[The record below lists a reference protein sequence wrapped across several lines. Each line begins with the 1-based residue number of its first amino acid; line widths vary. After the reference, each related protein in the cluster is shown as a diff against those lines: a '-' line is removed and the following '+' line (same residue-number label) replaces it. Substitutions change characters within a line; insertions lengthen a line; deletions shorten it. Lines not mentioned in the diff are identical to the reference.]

1 MRQHWFFDFDGTL
14 CDTEADIKSAW
25 RAALRN
31 IGRDCPHFDS
41 VYRTGPTLDQV
52 VYMLFDDATP
62 ALVDAVKAQFRTCYD
77 AGGFPATRPYPWV
90 PGWIADLKRQGCH
103 VYVATNKRWNPTSIL
118 MEKLGWDVLFDGYFS
133 FDMFVDSAAT
143 SAAAPAPRQGFSN
156 GSGRACRDQPAREAP
171 VCDWAVTSAALP
183 RKALT
188 KAELLAEVMR
198 LRGID
203 PADAVMVGDTK
214 GDVTSGAAADMYTI
228 GCTWGY
234 GTREELEDA
243 DEIYDA
249 ERFD

>member
-14 CDTEADIKSAW
+14 CDTEADIKFAW

-77 AGGFPATRPYPWV
+77 ASGFPATRPYPWV
-90 PGWIADLKRQGCH
+90 PTWLADLKRQGCRI
-103 VYVATNKRWNPTSIL
+103 YVATNKRWNPTRLL
-118 MEKLGWDVLFDGYFS
+118 MAKFGWDVLFDGYYS
-133 FDMFVDSAAT
+133 FDMF
-143 SAAAPAPRQGFSN
+143 P
-156 GSGRACRDQPAREAP
+156 GR
-171 VCDWAVTSAALP
+171 
-183 RKALT
+183 ALT
-188 KAELLAEVMR
+188 KAELLTEVMR
-198 LRGID
+198 QRGLA

-214 GDVTSGAAADMYTI
+214 GDVAAGAAAGMYTI

-234 GTREELEDA
+234 GTRAEMEGA
-243 DEIYDA
+243 NEIYDA
-249 ERFD
+249 ERFA

>member
-31 IGRDCPHFDS
+31 IGRDCPHFDR

-62 ALVDAVKAQFRTCYD
+62 ELVNAVKAQFRTCYD

-90 PGWIADLKRQGCH
+90 PAWLADLKRQGCRI
-103 VYVATNKRWNPTSIL
+103 YVATNKRWNPTRLL
-118 MEKLGWDVLFDGYFS
+118 MAKFGWDSLFDGYYS
-133 FDMFVDSAAT
+133 FDMF
-143 SAAAPAPRQGFSN
+143 PE
-156 GSGRACRDQPAREAP
+156 RAL
-171 VCDWAVTSAALP
+171 S
-183 RKALT
+183 
-188 KAELLAEVMR
+188 KAELLTEVMR
-198 LRGID
+198 QRGIG

-214 GDVTSGAAADMYTI
+214 GDVMSGAAAGMYTI

-234 GTREELEDA
+234 GTRAELEGA

-249 ERFD
+249 ARFA

>member
-1 MRQHWFFDFDGTL
+1 MRRHWFFDFDGTL

-31 IGRDCPHFDS
+31 IGRDCPHFDR

-62 ALVDAVKAQFRTCYD
+62 ELVDAVKAQFRTCYD

-90 PGWIADLKRQGCH
+90 PAWIADLKHQGCH
-103 VYVATNKRWNPTSIL
+103 VYVATNKRWNPTRLL
-118 MEKLGWDVLFDGYFS
+118 MAKLCWDELFDGYYS
-133 FDMFVDSAAT
+133 FDMFAKPLS
-143 SAAAPAPRQGFSN
+143 
-156 GSGRACRDQPAREAP
+156 
-171 VCDWAVTSAALP
+171 
-183 RKALT
+183 

-198 LRGID
+198 QRGID
-203 PADAVMVGDTK
+203 PADAVMVSDTK
-214 GDVTSGAAADMYTI
+214 GDVTSGAAAGLYTI

-234 GTREELEDA
+234 GTREELEGA

-249 ERFD
+249 ERFA

>member
-1 MRQHWFFDFDGTL
+1 MRRHWFFDFDGTL

-31 IGRDCPHFDS
+31 IGRDCPHFDR

-103 VYVATNKRWNPTSIL
+103 VYVATNKRWNPTHIL
-118 MEKLGWDVLFDGYFS
+118 MEKLGWDSLFDGS
-133 FDMFVDSAAT
+133 FTVDMFVDPSAKAAT
-143 SAAAPAPRQGFSN
+143 SAA
-156 GSGRACRDQPAREAP
+156 
-171 VCDWAVTSAALP
+171 LP
-183 RKALT
+183 KRSLT
-188 KAELLAEVMR
+188 KAELLTEVMR
-198 LRGID
+198 ERGIA
-203 PADAVMVGDTK
+203 PSDAVMVGDTK
-214 GDVTSGAAADMYTI
+214 GDVVSGTAAGMYTI

-234 GTREELEDA
+234 GTREELEGA
-243 DEIYDA
+243 NEIYDA
-249 ERFD
+249 ERFA

>member
-31 IGRDCPHFDS
+31 IGRDCPHFDR

-62 ALVDAVKAQFRTCYD
+62 ELVNAVKAQFRTCYD
-77 AGGFPATRPYPWV
+77 ASGFPATRPYPWV

-103 VYVATNKRWNPTSIL
+103 VYVATNKRWNPTRLL
-118 MEKLGWDVLFDGYFS
+118 MAKLGWDVLFDGYYT
-133 FDMFVDSAAT
+133 FDMFVDSAR
-143 SAAAPAPRQGFSN
+143 SPRRGDPTKPQ
-156 GSGRACRDQPAREAP
+156 RAL
-171 VCDWAVTSAALP
+171 S
-183 RKALT
+183 
-188 KAELLAEVMR
+188 KAELLWEVMR

-214 GDVTSGAAADMYTI
+214 GDVTSGAAAGMYTI

-234 GTREELEDA
+234 GTREELEGA

-249 ERFD
+249 ERFA

>member
-31 IGRDCPHFDS
+31 IGRDCPHFDR

-62 ALVDAVKAQFRTCYD
+62 ELVNAVKAQFSTCYD
-77 AGGFPATRPYPWV
+77 ASGFPATHPYPWV
-90 PGWIADLKRQGCH
+90 PAWLADLKRQGCRI
-103 VYVATNKRWNPTSIL
+103 YVATNKRWNPTRLL
-118 MEKLGWDVLFDGYFS
+118 MAKLGWDVLFDGYYS

-143 SAAAPAPRQGFSN
+143 R
-156 GSGRACRDQPAREAP
+156 
-171 VCDWAVTSAALP
+171 VALP
-183 RKALT
+183 RKALS
-188 KAELLAEVMR
+188 KAELLTEVMR
-198 LRGID
+198 QRGIV

-214 GDVTSGAAADMYTI
+214 GDVTAGAAAGMYTI

-234 GTREELEDA
+234 GTREELEGA

-249 ERFD
+249 ERFA

>member
-1 MRQHWFFDFDGTL
+1 MRPHWFFDFDGTL

-31 IGRDCPHFDS
+31 IGRDCPHFDR

-62 ALVDAVKAQFRTCYD
+62 ELVDAVKAQFRTCYD

-90 PGWIADLKRQGCH
+90 PGWIADLKRQGCR

-118 MEKLGWDVLFDGYFS
+118 MAKLGWDVLFDGFYS
-133 FDMFVDSAAT
+133 FDMFANPLS
-143 SAAAPAPRQGFSN
+143 
-156 GSGRACRDQPAREAP
+156 
-171 VCDWAVTSAALP
+171 
-183 RKALT
+183 

-198 LRGID
+198 QRGID

-214 GDVTSGAAADMYTI
+214 GDVTSGAAAGMYTI

-234 GTREELEDA
+234 GTREELEGA

-249 ERFD
+249 ERFA

>member
-31 IGRDCPHFDS
+31 LGRDCPHFDR

-62 ALVDAVKAQFRTCYD
+62 ELVDAVKAQFRTCYD

-103 VYVATNKRWNPTSIL
+103 VYVATNKRWNPTRLL
-118 MEKLGWDVLFDGYFS
+118 MAKLGWDVLFDGYYS
-133 FDMFVDSAAT
+133 FDMFANPLS
-143 SAAAPAPRQGFSN
+143 
-156 GSGRACRDQPAREAP
+156 
-171 VCDWAVTSAALP
+171 
-183 RKALT
+183 
-188 KAELLAEVMR
+188 KAELLAEAMH

-214 GDVTSGAAADMYTI
+214 GDVTSGAAAGMYTI

-234 GTREELEDA
+234 GTREELEGA

-249 ERFD
+249 ERFS

>member
-77 AGGFPATRPYPWV
+77 ASGFPATRPYPWV
-90 PGWIADLKRQGCH
+90 SGWLADLKRQGCCI
-103 VYVATNKRWNPTSIL
+103 YVATNKRWNPTRLL
-118 MEKLGWDVLFDGYFS
+118 MAKLGWDTLFDGYYS
-133 FDMFVDSAAT
+133 FDMF
-143 SAAAPAPRQGFSN
+143 P
-156 GSGRACRDQPAREAP
+156 GRAL
-171 VCDWAVTSAALP
+171 S
-183 RKALT
+183 
-188 KAELLAEVMR
+188 KAELLTEAMQQ
-198 LRGID
+198 RGIA

-214 GDVTSGAAADMYTI
+214 GDVTAGAAAGMYTI

-234 GTREELEDA
+234 GTRSELEDA
-243 DEIYDA
+243 NEIYDA
-249 ERFD
+249 ERFA

>member
-31 IGRDCPHFDS
+31 IGRDCPHFDR

-62 ALVDAVKAQFRTCYD
+62 ELVNAVKAQFRTCYD
-77 AGGFPATRPYPWV
+77 ASGFPATRPYPWV

-103 VYVATNKRWNPTSIL
+103 VYVATNKRWNPTRLL
-118 MEKLGWDVLFDGYFS
+118 MAKLGWDVLFDGYYS
-133 FDMFVDSAAT
+133 FDMFVDST
-143 SAAAPAPRQGFSN
+143 RSPRRGDPTKPQ
-156 GSGRACRDQPAREAP
+156 RAL
-171 VCDWAVTSAALP
+171 S
-183 RKALT
+183 

-214 GDVTSGAAADMYTI
+214 GDVSSGAAAGMYTI

>member
-1 MRQHWFFDFDGTL
+1 MRRHWFFDFDGTL

-31 IGRDCPHFDS
+31 LGRDCPQFDR

-62 ALVDAVKAQFRTCYD
+62 ELVDAVKAQFRTCYD

-90 PGWIADLKRQGCH
+90 PGWIADLKRRGCR
-103 VYVATNKRWNPTSIL
+103 VYVATNKRWNPTRLL
-118 MEKLGWDVLFDGYFS
+118 MAKLGWDELFDGYYS
-133 FDMFVDSAAT
+133 FDMFANPLS
-143 SAAAPAPRQGFSN
+143 
-156 GSGRACRDQPAREAP
+156 
-171 VCDWAVTSAALP
+171 
-183 RKALT
+183 

-198 LRGID
+198 QRGIA

-214 GDVTSGAAADMYTI
+214 GDVTSGAAAGLYTI

-234 GTREELEDA
+234 GTREELEGA

-249 ERFD
+249 ERFS